1 MKLLI
6 DPRATVRLP
15 SPRPLAALAA
25 LLLAACAGTPL
36 PPWPAQQARVVP
48 PPRTVP
54 VGPPQTG
61 MPQQD
66 GAAVGAPVVPAQE
79 LPTAAPM
86 ENPGVAALFPDPPVR
101 YDTPGLRPDRRS
113 WTTNAELAQWL
124 EGLSAAAGGSTR
136 VELLRAGRTQNG
148 LPLLALAL
156 GDARDGK
163 TLASNGRPT
172 VLLVGQQH
180 GDEPASSEALLVIA
194 RELSQGLLAPMLQR
208 INVVIVARANPDG
221 ADAGAHTSAD
231 ATDLDRDHLALQTPE
246 ARAIARLVRDYRPAV
261 VADVHEYAAQPIHT
275 PMGELLPAQDL
286 LVQGANTANV
296 PEFIGKATREWYLQP
311 LMQSLQ
317 AQGLTQEWQYT
328 LSDSGEG
335 LSATA
340 GDTTPE
346 SLHNLAALSNAVG
359 LSLASRGGAALERAH
374 AQRRVHSLVVAL
386 TSVLKSTA
394 ERSADLL
401 QVQSFV
407 ARDIASRACQGML
420 TVQAAPAV
428 AEHQLRLLDAAS
440 GELRTLQVRWV
451 SNQVLRPE
459 LERPRPCGYWF
470 TQDSIAAERLGLLG
484 LQVMRV
490 AEEGSILAESFA
502 GPGTAASREPLRMS
516 IDAPAGSHYVGM
528 NQPLANVAAA
538 ALEPS
543 TAFSYQ
549 AKGIVPNTPGASAR
563 VLNNPSLVFE
573 ATE

>member
-1 MKLLI
+1 M
-6 DPRATVRLP
+6 
-15 SPRPLAALAA
+15 
-25 LLLAACAGTPL
+25 
-36 PPWPAQQARVVP
+36 P
-48 PPRTVP
+48 PPRSAP
-54 VGPPQTG
+54 ADAPQAGTAE
-61 MPQQD
+61 QD
-66 GAAVGAPVVPAQE
+66 AGAIGAAVVPAQE
-79 LPTAAPM
+79 LPAPAPL
-86 ENPGVAALFPDPPVR
+86 ESPAVAALFPDPPVR
-101 YDTPGLRPDRRS
+101 YDTPGLQPDRRS

-124 EGLSAAAGGSTR
+124 EGLSRSTSGNMR
-136 VELLRAGRTQNG
+136 VELLRAGKTQND

-156 GDARDGK
+156 GEARDGR
-163 TLASNGRPT
+163 TLTGNGRPT

-208 INVVIVARANPDG
+208 INVIIVARANPDG
-221 ADAGAHTSAD
+221 ADSGAHATAD
-231 ATDLDRDHLALQTPE
+231 GTDLARDHLALQTPE
-246 ARAIARLVRDYRPAV
+246 ARAIAQLVRDYRPAV
-261 VADVHEYAAQPIHT
+261 VTDVHEYPVQALAT
-275 PMGELLPAQDL
+275 PMGELLPAQDV

-311 LMQSLQ
+311 LLQSLQ
-317 AQGLTQEWQYT
+317 GQGLTQEWQYA
-328 LSDSGEG
+328 LSDAGEG
-335 LSATA
+335 LTATA

-346 SLHNLAALSNAVG
+346 SLHNLAALGNAVG

-407 ARDIASRACQGML
+407 ARDIASHACQGML

-428 AEHQLRLLDAAS
+428 AEHQLRLLDATS
-440 GELRTLQVRWV
+440 GELRPVQVRWI
-451 SNQVLRPE
+451 SSQALRPE

-502 GPGTAASREPLRMS
+502 GPAGGPPGSHQPLRMS

-549 AKGIVPNTPGASAR
+549 ARGILPNTPGASAR

-573 ATE
+573 VSE